1 MWLRVIP
8 GVSRCSRVAPLLQ
21 FRRRFCGE
29 LAKKKALK
37 VLSRCAVDYNSHNQI
52 SIYCKDIWNH
62 FIKWFLSFYELLWRE
77 AVSWSSIS
85 IAVTTWMDL
94 CSLFTHP
101 ATLKDR
107 KGRNYRTRPCI
118 GGHNYVHINIYYF
131 MKSIENKHYRGYV
144 IINIISNN
152 NINDWK
158 GKYNETVP
166 LLLHHVVIIT
176 MKIIKLYCC
185 GVNCI
190 SLRQCSLY
198 YYFSTLLSGSLL
210 KGSSPFQISIG
221 ALLDNKAP
229 KPSVDLQKT
238 AYLQ

>member
-1 MWLRVIP
+1 M
-8 GVSRCSRVAPLLQ
+8 
-21 FRRRFCGE
+21 
-29 LAKKKALK
+29 
-37 VLSRCAVDYNSHNQI
+37 I
-52 SIYCKDIWNH
+52 SV
-62 FIKWFLSFYELLWRE
+62 FLWRE
-77 AVSWSSIS
+77 LAVGWSSIS

-107 KGRNYRTRPCI
+107 KGGNYPTRPCI
-118 GGHNYVHINIYYF
+118 GGHHYVHINIYYF
-131 MKSIENKHYRGYV
+131 TKSIENKQYRAYV

-176 MKIIKLYCC
+176 MMIIKLCR
-185 GVNCI
+185 GGINCI
-190 SLRQCSLY
+190 SLQQCSLY
-198 YYFSTLLSGSLL
+198 YYVSTLSSGSLL

-221 ALLDNKAP
+221 ALLSIQNP
-229 KPSVDLQKT
+229 L
-238 AYLQ
+238 